1 MRIAAFLIGM
11 SGTAVAVAVGAIHLG
26 YSGWAVTGFVVG
38 TLVISQMLYLGLI
51 LLMTREESLSRREG
65 SASDAP
71 SDKLIPIHKSQQSG
85 L

>member
-11 SGTAVAVAVGAIHLG
+11 SGTAVAVAAGAIHLG

-51 LLMTREESLSRREG
+51 LLMTREESLNRREG

-71 SDKLIPIHKSQQSG
+71 SDTLIPIHKSQQSG

>member
-11 SGTAVAVAVGAIHLG
+11 SGAAVAVAAGAFHLG
-26 YSGWAVTGFVVG
+26 CSGWAVTGFVAG

-51 LLMTREESLSRREG
+51 LLMTREESLSRKEG
-65 SASDAP
+65 SASEGS